1 MRTRVRSLVH
11 LLVVASILVPLAYA
25 AAQPKAKA
33 PAVVLSVA
41 GADALLGDVVYLTE
55 TAGVGDVGRLAALM
69 ATPYTT
75 CLDKDKPLG
84 VCLSVEDG
92 RPMGMAFVPVKDL
105 KLLLAALKAQVGEPK
120 ELDNGVFEIAGDKPQ
135 PVFIRQRGIWA
146 FVSNSRD
153 SLANVP
159 EDPVGLLGGLNKEYT
174 IAARVNVQ
182 SIPEEIRKMAVEQVR
197 RGFAEGM
204 QKNLPDRQR
213 EVAKKIGESWVKTIV
228 SLIQDVEFVT
238 LGFKADAKTQKT
250 FLDFSVTAVAGTELA
265 KQMALTQSGPSAFA
279 GFLTSNGAVNLHV
292 NAKSSA
298 DDIEQAVALLALV
311 REEAGKGIDRDGN
324 LGDAD
329 RATARRIVGQLLDV
343 AEESIK
349 AELREEVA
357 KFEKANRLVEA
368 QRLYERTM
376 YDLEMLRE
384 LGYCPGI
391 ENYSRH
397 LSQRPPGSRP
407 YTLIDYFPKDSI
419 TILDESHVTVPQLFG
434 MHRADRNR
442 KLVLVEH
449 GFRLPSALDNR
460 PLNFDEF
467 AALVGQG
474 LFVSAT
480 PGTYELERT
489 TPVQQV
495 VRPTGLP
502 DPAVEVRP
510 LAGQVDDLI
519 EEVRQC
525 AGRGERVLATT
536 LTKRTAEDLADYLRT
551 LGLRVRYLHSELDAI
566 ERVEVIRSLR
576 AGDFDCLVGINLLR
590 EGLDLPEVSLV
601 AILDADKEGFLR
613 SETSL
618 IQTAGR
624 AARHVNGR
632 VILYAD
638 ELTDSMTR
646 MIELTRERRVRQE
659 RYNQA
664 HHITPRSVQRAIQA
678 SLRLYQ
684 DAEQTV
690 AHVVEEAGGDYDAH
704 ETIRR
709 LEAEMLEA
717 AAALEFERAAMLRDQ
732 VRTLRGVTSDRTGP
746 AAGSAATPSESQRPS
761 ARLDHE
767 GPALYR
773 KPVRRSRD
781 AKRSAGP

>member
-1 MRTRVRSLVH
+1 
-11 LLVVASILVPLAYA
+11 LVVASILVPLAYA

-349 AELREEVA
+349 AGNVNLGASLFLEAGSLAFVGGGFVA
-357 KFEKANRLVEA
+357 DGKK
-368 QRLYERTM
+368 
-376 YDLEMLRE
+376 LESAVRA
-384 LGYCPGI
+384 
-391 ENYSRH
+391 
-397 LSQRPPGSRP
+397 LS
-407 YTLIDYFPKDSI
+407 
-419 TILDESHVTVPQLFG
+419 
-434 MHRADRNR
+434 
-442 KLVLVEH
+442 
-449 GFRLPSALDNR
+449 
-460 PLNFDEF
+460 EF
-467 AALVGQG
+467 ATQKD
-474 LFVSAT
+474 
-480 PGTYELERT
+480 PGF
-489 TPVQQV
+489 PGVNFN
-495 VRPTGLP
+495 
-502 DPAVEVRP
+502 
-510 LAGQVDDLI
+510 AGTH
-519 EEVRQC
+519 
-525 AGRGERVLATT
+525 G
-536 LTKRTAEDLADYLRT
+536 
-551 LGLRVRYLHSELDAI
+551 
-566 ERVEVIRSLR
+566 
-576 AGDFDCLVGINLLR
+576 
-590 EGLDLPEVSLV
+590 
-601 AILDADKEGFLR
+601 
-613 SETSL
+613 
-618 IQTAGR
+618 
-624 AARHVNGR
+624 
-632 VILYAD
+632 
-638 ELTDSMTR
+638 
-646 MIELTRERRVRQE
+646 
-659 RYNQA
+659 
-664 HHITPRSVQRAIQA
+664 
-678 SLRLYQ
+678 
-684 DAEQTV
+684 
-690 AHVVEEAGGDYDAH
+690 
-704 ETIRR
+704 
-709 LEAEMLEA
+709 
-717 AAALEFERAAMLRDQ
+717 
-732 VRTLRGVTSDRTGP
+732 GVTLHTVSVPLG
-746 AAGSAATPSESQRPS
+746 
-761 ARLDHE
+761 
-767 GPALYR
+767 
-773 KPVRRSRD
+773 D
-781 AKRSAGP
+781 AKRQAREILGDPMEVVLGVGAKSVFLALGKNPAPAMKKVIDASRANASQKQLPFELNVALKPILQFASTVDSNPAVKQALEKLQESNISDRVALTAQPVERGFGLRLSVDEGVIKVIGEAARAAQPGARR